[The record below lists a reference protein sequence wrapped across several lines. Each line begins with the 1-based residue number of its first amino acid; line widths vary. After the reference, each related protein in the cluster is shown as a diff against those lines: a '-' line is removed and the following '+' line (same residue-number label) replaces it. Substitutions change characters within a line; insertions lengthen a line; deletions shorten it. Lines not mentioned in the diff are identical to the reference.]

1 MVILA
6 KIAIRKRE
14 RQGKGSDDGVE
25 NDCAVV
31 DGGVRRD
38 GEVAVVGMLFRERAG
53 NGCATV
59 AVEVHLGL

>member
-1 MVILA
+1 MCGPR
-6 KIAIRKRE
+6 KDCYPETGKTRKRV
-14 RQGKGSDDGVE
+14 RLWRGKRL
-25 NDCAVV
+25 AVV

-59 AVEVHLGL
+59 AVEVHLG